1 MNVLGRRAI
10 PKRTHRGTYSRSRA
24 GAAPSILAA
33 FITVLAIVFLQ
44 WSFRATQ
51 VRNRQ
56 LAHVGWLHAAFA
68 AMLFAI

>member
-1 MNVLGRRAI
+1 MNVLGRARYLNVRIGALI
-10 PKRTHRGTYSRSRA
+10 P
-24 GAAPSILAA
+24 GAAQCATPSILAA